1 MAMATKRTRTPAAP
15 FEPATFLGHPLAE
28 QVKASAQDIWLAGLG
43 ALAKAQEE
51 GERMFSTLVEDGV
64 RMQRT
69 TQTVAQEKLDELTA
83 RMAYVGQRVGATSAQ
98 TAPAWD
104 RLETIFEERVAKA
117 MAALG
122 MPTAQEVRALHLR
135 VDELTRQVDALTRA
149 TRHDEAAAAAPSS
162 PRRPRASKA

>member
-1 MAMATKRTRTPAAP
+1 MATKRTRSAATPFDPSA
-15 FEPATFLGHPLAE
+15 FLDHPLAE

-51 GERMFSTLVEDGV
+51 GGKVFATLVEDGV

-83 RMAYVGQRVGATSAQ
+83 RMADVGQRVGSASAQ
-98 TAPAWD
+98 AAPAWD

-117 MAALG
+117 LAALG
-122 MPTAQEVRALHLR
+122 MPTAQEVRALHAR
-135 VDELTRQVDALTRA
+135 IEELSRQVEALTQ
-149 TRHDEAAAAAPSS
+149 AAQSDDTAEVAPPA
-162 PRRPRASKA
+162 PRRARAPKA

>member
-1 MAMATKRTRTPAAP
+1 MATKRTRNAASP
-15 FEPATFLGHPLAE
+15 FDPSAFLDHPLTE

-51 GERMFSTLVEDGV
+51 GGRVFSTLVEDGV

-69 TQTVAQEKLDELTA
+69 TQTVAQEKLDELTSRVA
-83 RMAYVGQRVGATSAQ
+83 AVGQRVGSASAQ
-98 TAPAWD
+98 AAPAWD

-135 VDELTRQVDALTRA
+135 IDELTQQVESLTRA
-149 TRHDEAAAAAPSS
+149 AKHEDTAAPTSA
-162 PRRPRASKA
+162 PKRTRAPKA